1 MTQVIRPAT
10 LQLEPGARS
19 QEPGA
24 RSQGLQLKLP
34 AKRQAPGPMRQE
46 LAASD

>member
-19 QEPGA
+19 Q
-24 RSQGLQLKLP
+24 GLQLKLP
-34 AKRQAPGPMRQE
+34 ARRQAPGPMRQE
-46 LAASD
+46 LAASG